1 MSNNEIK
8 ASLRFICILIMHLNL
23 GICINTKVSL
33 NIIGYICV
41 DWKIHIL

>member
-8 ASLRFICILIMHLNL
+8 VSLRFICILIMHFKL
-23 GICINTKVSL
+23 GIYINTKVSL
-33 NIIGYICV
+33 NIIGYIFV